1 MANLLKKQN
10 IRSKKEENLPSY
22 RNKMLSLT
30 EFNNTTRYKC
40 NQEDDKKKESRIKG
54 KYL

>member
-10 IRSKKEENLPSY
+10 IRSKEENLPSY

-30 EFNNTTRYKC
+30 EFNNNTRYKC
-40 NQEDDKKKESRIKG
+40 NQEDNKKKKAE
-54 KYL
+54 